1 MNSTFLAKQ
10 DFTSQELQ
18 LLSSEMSRNE
28 KSPVVAWMLWVF
40 FGGLGGHRYYLG
52 KIGTGIAMTFTFGG
66 FGIWTL
72 IDLFL
77 LSGLIREA
85 NEKIERESIDR
96 ILMMRK
102 AKENDANE
110 RLLSARQAKESEA
123 ISLEKQA

>member
-28 KSPVVAWMLWVF
+28 KSPVVAWMLLIF
-40 FGGLGGHRYYLG
+40 LGSLGAHRYYLG
-52 KIGTGIAMTFTFGG
+52 KIGTGIAMTLTFGA
-66 FGIWTL
+66 FGIWTF

-77 LSGLIREA
+77 VSGIIRET
-85 NEKIERESIDR
+85 NEKIEREAIDR

-102 AKENDANE
+102 AKENDSNE
-110 RLLSARQAKESEA
+110 RLLLARQAKENEA

>member
-1 MNSTFLAKQ
+1 MNSTFLSKQ
-10 DFTSQELQ
+10 DLTSHELQ
-18 LLSSEMSRNE
+18 LLSSEMSHNE
-28 KSPVVAWMLWVF
+28 KSPVVAWMLWIF
-40 FGGLGGHRYYLG
+40 FGGFGGHRYYLG
-52 KIGTGIAMTFTFGG
+52 KIGTGIAMTFTLGG
-66 FGIWTL
+66 LGFWTL

-85 NEKIERESIDR
+85 NEKIEREAIDR
-96 ILMMRK
+96 ILMIRQ